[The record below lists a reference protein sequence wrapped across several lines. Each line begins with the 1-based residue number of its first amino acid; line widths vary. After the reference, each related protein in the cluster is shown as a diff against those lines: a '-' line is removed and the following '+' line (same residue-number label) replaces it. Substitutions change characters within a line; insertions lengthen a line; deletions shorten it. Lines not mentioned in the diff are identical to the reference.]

1 MNAMVICENSHS
13 RYCENQYQTVGL
25 MSNDSGQYTLALV
38 QT

>member
-1 MNAMVICENSHS
+1 MNLPLSVKIVVVDIVRINVNH
-13 RYCENQYQTVGL
+13 VGL